1 MSPNIRIISCFKIY
15 EKLEKLGKSKMTLS
29 LFLSPVAFMS
39 YLLIL
44 PSYAGGRNFEHKEIG
59 IKNSDYR
66 TQLLGFKNTIFSIPV
81 GLKNTLFFE

>member
-1 MSPNIRIISCFKIY
+1 MRRSLLVNFIIFNQEIHEINI
-15 EKLEKLGKSKMTLS
+15 L
-29 LFLSPVAFMS
+29 
-39 YLLIL
+39 
-44 PSYAGGRNFEHKEIG
+44 GGRNFEHKEIG